1 MKLKAMIA
9 ALSLTMAMPAF
20 AEDLTITINNTSS
33 LGLVQFFT
41 SPADVGQWEE
51 DVFGEGVLP
60 PGNTVD
66 VTIADGREQCVY
78 DLKFVME
85 GGQEI
90 VGTQDMCAEPTF
102 TLFDN

>member
-1 MKLKAMIA
+1 MKAKILGAVV
-9 ALSLTMAMPAF
+9 ALTAAMPAF

-33 LGLVQFFT
+33 MALVQFFT
-41 SPADVGQWEE
+41 SPTEVNEWEE
-51 DVFGEGVLP
+51 DVFGDGVLP
-60 PGNTVD
+60 AGNTVD

-90 VGTQDMCAEPTF
+90 IGTQDMCAEPTF
-102 TLFDN
+102 NLVDN